1 MRIPEKKTIGELLNS
16 QLRFVIPDYQR
27 AYDWKADT
35 QLKDLFL
42 DLFGAIEEGNESEL
56 FLGTMIF
63 DYSKDKTFAD
73 NKSIDIID
81 GQQRFTTIMILLVA
95 FREYAKNVLDSSKI
109 VTMSQRAI
117 DAGDEM
123 NIDAQPQLI
132 PSESIRDVF
141 DNICDEDW
149 DGEFP
154 ETLNG
159 KGVIYQNRRV
169 QPIYNACMSE
179 IRTFASDAS
188 EERLRELWN
197 QIQHNTIIITIGI
210 DEQSE
215 AFEIFERTNARGKDL
230 AVEDLLKNLLF
241 SRDAQAEIST
251 REAWNEVSDNAGS
264 SMLRMLKYFWNA
276 RGGTTSTK
284 ALYRNLKQY
293 HSRMSTDKFVH
304 ELLEFS
310 EFYKAY
316 SSKDSADIK
325 KWFKSVMGIKD
336 SMYLQEVCR
345 TIGALKMFKVTQ
357 VIPLIFSIAKSL
369 SGKGQDAKLVKKMIT
384 FFRLVEAYHYVNN
397 KICNRV
403 GNEVEKLYQKSSKD
417 IFTSKNPMND
427 VASLS
432 KILIEKLAQEDEFIA
447 KFKNISYS
455 QPNERHLIK
464 YTFDKLVNTGAKP
477 GQRKDL
483 IVFDEVFQGLKPS
496 FDIEHL
502 LSQSYGSDQ
511 DEHIHELGNL
521 LIIPR
526 QINGILGN
534 ATILEKVEMLL
545 EPKNYN
551 NNIHHV
557 DDYIKNLCDEIS
569 QLGQWGENEIKSRT
583 LKLARDSYSSAVNK
597 YKY

>member
-42 DLFGAIEEGNESEL
+42 DLFGAIEEGSDSEL

-63 DYSKDKTFAD
+63 DYSKDKTFDD
-73 NKSIDIID
+73 NKSVDIID
-81 GQQRFTTIMILLVA
+81 GQQRFTTIMIMLVA

-109 VTMSQRAI
+109 VTMCQRAI

-123 NIDAQPQLI
+123 KIDAQPQLV
-132 PSESIRDVF
+132 PSNSIRDVF
-141 DNICDEDW
+141 NNICDEDW

-154 ETLNG
+154 DKLPNIG
-159 KGVIYQNRRV
+159 GVVYQNRRV

-179 IRTFASDAS
+179 IRTFAANAS

-197 QIQHNTIIITIGI
+197 QIQHQTIIITIGI
-210 DEQSE
+210 DEQAE

-230 AVEDLLKNLLF
+230 AVDDLLKNLLF
-241 SRDAQAEIST
+241 SRDAQAEMST
-251 REAWNEVSDNAGS
+251 RDAWNQISDNAGS
-264 SMLRMLKYFWNA
+264 SMLRMLKYYWNS

-284 ALYRNLKQY
+284 ALYRKLKQ
-293 HSRMSTDKFVH
+293 HHNSMSTDDFVG

-316 SSKDSADIK
+316 VSKDSADIQR
-325 KWFKSVMGIKD
+325 WFQSTVGIRD
-336 SMYLQEVCR
+336 SMYLKEIGR
-345 TIGALKMFKVTQ
+345 SIGALKMFKVTQ
-357 VIPLIFSIAKSL
+357 VTPLVFSIAKSQADCGNDTK
-369 SGKGQDAKLVKKMIT
+369 SVKKMIT
-384 FFRLVEAYHYVNN
+384 FFRLIEAYHYVNN

-403 GNEVEKLYQKSSKD
+403 GNEVEKLYQKSSKA
-417 IFTSKNPMND
+417 IFNSDDPLQE
-427 VASLS
+427 LS
-432 KILIEKLAQEDEFIA
+432 ELSAILIEKLAQEDEFIA

-455 QPNERHLIK
+455 QPNERQLIK
-464 YTFDKLVNTGAKP
+464 YTFDKLANSGAKP

-496 FDIEHL
+496 FDIEHI
-502 LSQSYGSDQ
+502 LSQSLGTSH
-511 DEHIHELGNL
+511 DEYLHELGNL
-521 LIIPR
+521 LVIPR
-526 QINGILGN
+526 QTNGILGN
-534 ATILEKVEMLL
+534 ASVIQKVEMLL
-545 EPKNYN
+545 NPNSYN

-557 DDYIKNLCDEIS
+557 DDYIKDLCLEIKE
-569 QLGQWGENEIKSRT
+569 LGAWTEADIKSRT
-583 LKLARDSYSSAVNK
+583 TKLAKEALMCP
-597 YKY
+597 

>member
-42 DLFGAIEEGNESEL
+42 DLLGAIEEGNESEL

-63 DYSKDKTFAD
+63 DYSKDKTLD
-73 NKSIDIID
+73 DSKSIDIID
-81 GQQRFTTIMILLVA
+81 GQQRFTTIMIMLVA

-109 VTMSQRAI
+109 VTMCQRAI

-123 NIDAQPQLI
+123 KIDAEPQLI
-132 PSESIRDVF
+132 PSKSIRDVF
-141 DNICDEDW
+141 NNICDEDW

-154 ETLNG
+154 DTLNG
-159 KGVIYQNRRV
+159 QGVVYQNRRV

-179 IRTFASDAS
+179 IRTFAADAS

-230 AVEDLLKNLLF
+230 AVEDLLKNFLF
-241 SRDAQAEIST
+241 SRDAQAEVST
-251 REAWNEVSDNAGS
+251 REAWNEVSENAGS
-264 SMLRMLKYFWNA
+264 SMLRMLKYYWNS
-276 RGGTTSTK
+276 RGGATSTK
-284 ALYRNLKQY
+284 ALYRNLKQ
-293 HSRMSTDKFVH
+293 HHNSMSTDEFVQ

-316 SSKDSADIK
+316 SSKDTADIQR
-325 KWFKSVMGIKD
+325 WFKSVIGIKD
-336 SMYLQEVCR
+336 TMYLQEIGRAV
-345 TIGALKMFKVTQ
+345 GALKMFKVTQ
-357 VIPLIFSIAKSL
+357 VTPLIFSIAKSL
-369 SGKGQDAKLVKKMIT
+369 SGQGKDTKIVKKMIT

-397 KICNRV
+397 KVCNRV
-403 GNEVEKLYQKSSKD
+403 GNEVEKLYQKSSKE
-417 IFTSKNPMND
+417 IFTSQEPMNE

-432 KILIEKLAQEDEFIA
+432 KTLIEKLAQEDEFIA

-455 QPNERHLIK
+455 QPNERQLIK

-477 GQRKDL
+477 GQRKNL

-502 LSQSYGSDQ
+502 LSQSLGG
-511 DEHIHELGNL
+511 EHDDYLHELGNL

-534 ATILEKVEMLL
+534 ADILKKVEMLL
-545 EPKNYN
+545 NPKNYD

-557 DDYIKNLCDEIS
+557 DDYIKNLCDEIEE
-569 QLGQWGENEIKSRT
+569 LGQWGEDEIKVRT
-583 LKLARDSYSSAVNK
+583 LKLAKDAYSSAVNK